1 MTVNLN
7 VKDRLVVIALLPA
20 NGKLTEMVDVMD
32 LVKKIKFSEEERKD
46 IEYNEKD
53 GKIQWNL
60 DKDTGRDFDISID
73 QIKIIQNSIKKLD
86 EEGKI
91 DLYLLD
97 TCLKFSKL

>member
-32 LVKKIKFSEEERKD
+32 LVRKIKFSEEERKD

>member
-60 DKDTGRDFDISID
+60 DKDAGRDFDISVD

-91 DLYLLD
+91 DLHLLD